1 MRHSITP
8 LLKAVRGCFLLG
20 LRCFCVFV
28 FVFAKKLL
36 LLVPFFVFEDDNFIE
51 KAAVFRRNE
60 LIDMRFAEEPHF
72 ELAVIFDLIEEGV
85 HKAYL
90 IYLKAEEF
98 FHRGGRF
105 VGDYVIDLAA
115 CVFEVLD
122 SIFDLVIIGKLGFK
136 PSVRFTADLKLF
148 CLTAAEAEEFVALY
162 RKHRSSFYMHK
173 IARDAMDDAAAE
185 VAFGVLCEEVEIFV
199 AAVNEQREES
209 LFADFFEYALLVLRA
224 VPDKAK
230 ISADDEDIV
239 LFQCFYSFIV
249 KTAKVAVHISCYTD
263 QWEFP
268 PIN

>member
-1 MRHSITP
+1 M
-8 LLKAVRGCFLLG
+8 
-20 LRCFCVFV
+20 

-60 LIDMRFAEEPHF
+60 LIYVCFAEEPHF
-72 ELAVIFDLIEEGV
+72 ESAVVFDPIEEGV

-98 FHRGGRF
+98 FHRSRWF
-105 VGDYVIDLAA
+105 MGDYVIDLAA

-122 SIFDLVIIGKLGFK
+122 SVFDLVIVGKLGFK
-136 PSVRFTADLKLF
+136 PGMRFTADLKLF
-148 CLTAAEAEEFVALY
+148 SLTAAEAEEFVALY

-199 AAVNEQREES
+199 AAVNEQCAEA
-209 LFADFFEYALLVLRA
+209 FFTDFFEYALLVLRA
-224 VPDKAK
+224 VPDKAE
-230 ISADDEDIV
+230 ISADDENIV

-249 KTAKVAVHISCYTD
+249 KTAKVAMHISCYTD

-268 PIN
+268 PII